1 MGVQEAA
8 GAARRRAAGQQLASM
23 FGEDAP
29 EQDTTASVEDDVAE
43 AERQYTAE
51 LQEELRLANAAADA
65 ANAEAADASVV
76 ELAAASTKVRDCIL
90 QGPCG
95 AVGLP
100 AVPALQCLQQL
111 YAAMGAL
118 TALCRWTWLPVG
130 SSVREWC
137 TQSSLQ
143 IRYCRQTSPGN
154 MDIDR
159 SQRGEWK
166 HSCF

>member
-1 MGVQEAA
+1 
-8 GAARRRAAGQQLASM
+8 M

-43 AERQYTAE
+43 AERLYTAE

-76 ELAAASTKVRDCIL
+76 EPAAASTKVRDYIL

-111 YAAMGAL
+111 YAAMGATDSRMQMDL
-118 TALCRWTWLPVG
+118 ATGG
-130 SSVREWC
+130 SVMGRSVREWC

-143 IRYCRQTSPGN
+143 IRSCLQTSPGN
-154 MDIDR
+154 LDIGR
-159 SQRGEWK
+159 SQRGE
-166 HSCF
+166 